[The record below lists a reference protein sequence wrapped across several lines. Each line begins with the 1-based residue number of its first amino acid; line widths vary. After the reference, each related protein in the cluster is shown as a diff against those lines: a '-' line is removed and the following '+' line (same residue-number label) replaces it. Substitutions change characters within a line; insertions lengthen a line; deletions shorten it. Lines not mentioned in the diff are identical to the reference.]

1 MARALRVLLH
11 NWHLKLAALG
21 LAVLLWALV
30 QTEPLS
36 QETFAAVPLTVD
48 MFDSAWTIARPPS
61 PAAVELRLGGPAREL
76 VGLARDGASLRVP
89 VASVGSR
96 DTIIALQRE
105 WVDVGGRS
113 RITIESVSPLTVS
126 MAFEPAV
133 ARSVPVRAQ
142 FGGELPADLAL
153 ASVPETAPTTVVI
166 RGPESRIL
174 GLDSVRLAPLD
185 LGTVRES
192 GPFTLAVDT
201 AGLLGAVV
209 RPATVVVDMRVEP
222 LVERVMENVAVTAE
236 APQGEPPVTVTPTSV
251 QLRIAGAST
260 LVTAIDLSSLRVAV
274 DPESLRGLER
284 GEMRRVRV
292 GVEGVPP
299 LVTALLSSDVVTA
312 RRTDAAPGGGGGC

>member
-36 QETFAAVPLTVD
+36 QETFAAVPIAVD
-48 MFDSAWTIARPPS
+48 VFDSAWTIARPPS
-61 PAAVELRLGGPAREL
+61 PSAVELRLGGPAREIIR
-76 VGLARDGASLRVP
+76 LARDGTSMRVP

-113 RITIESVSPLTVS
+113 RVTIESVSPLTVS

-142 FGGELPADLAL
+142 LRGELPSEIAL
-153 ASVPETAPTTVVI
+153 ASLPETDPTTVVV

-174 GLDSVRLAPLD
+174 GLDSVRLVPLD

-192 GPFTLAVDT
+192 GSFSLPVDT
-201 AGLLGAVV
+201 AGLRGAVV
-209 RPATVVVDMRVEP
+209 RPAAVTVLMRVEP
-222 LVERVMENVAVTAE
+222 LVERVIENVAVRAE
-236 APQGEPPVTVTPTSV
+236 APEGEPRVAVTPTAV
-251 QLRIAGAST
+251 QLRLVGAST
-260 LVTAIDLSSLRVAV
+260 LVTAIDLSSLGVAV
-274 DPESLRGLER
+274 DPESLRGLAR
-284 GEMRRVRV
+284 GETRRVRV
-292 GVEGVPP
+292 GIDGVPP
-299 LVTALLSSDVVTA
+299 LVTAVLSTDVVTA
-312 RRTDAAPGGGGGC
+312 RRTDAAPSGGGRR